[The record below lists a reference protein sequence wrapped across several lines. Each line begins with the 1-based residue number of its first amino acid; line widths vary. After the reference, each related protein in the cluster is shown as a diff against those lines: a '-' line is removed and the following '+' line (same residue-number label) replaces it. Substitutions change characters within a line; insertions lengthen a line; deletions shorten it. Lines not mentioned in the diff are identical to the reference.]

1 LTLQV
6 GRGAGVDKWWREAY
20 LDQRRRAL
28 TAELRPTRPRG
39 AAGSAAGI
47 LTFLIADIR
56 GYTHF
61 TQQRGDE
68 AAARLTRKF
77 AEIVLEGVEAHDGS
91 VPHLRGDEA
100 LAVFGSARQAIR
112 AAVELAVTLADETR
126 REPDLPLTVGI
137 GLDAGEAVRVEGD
150 YRGGALNL
158 AARLQAQAQ
167 PFEAFASQAVVHLAG
182 VVPGVRYEESELLE
196 LKGLGEPV
204 RAFRLRAESAA
215 AEAQAPEQPRMPAP
229 ELPSELDPISPLLA
243 GRAAELRW
251 LRWSWRQS
259 RRGAGRVVSITGA
272 PGIGKTR
279 LAADLAGAVHA
290 EGGRILYASASG
302 PESLLLVTLE
312 AARTAEAPTL
322 VVLDD
327 LDAVGPASLGALGD
341 LARDVPRRPML
352 LLAIY
357 SDEAGGSR
365 LEGVVGQAD
374 PHQAGR
380 RQLHPLDADAIR
392 EMATA
397 YAGSEMSRYVPAE
410 TILQMTGGLPQAA
423 LRAVGEWAR
432 QEASRKLGEA
442 ATRAAAGRSELR
454 EIEAEVATNLFD
466 VQLVSER
473 AGLMSAVGGVAA
485 RPVEASPYKGL
496 ASFDVADA
504 GLFFGRERLIAEM
517 VARLAGSS
525 FLAVVG
531 ASGSGKSSAV
541 RAGLL
546 PALGVGALPGSAAW
560 LPVVIRPGEHPLR
573 ELDRALY
580 AALPEGLRPRL
591 VGIDDP
597 LRAAVEVLPDGQR
610 LLVVVDQFE
619 EAFTVAAEPRTNR
632 FLATLVSTVEQAPES
647 VVVVV
652 AIRADYY
659 GRCAAHPRLARLLSA
674 NHVLVG
680 PMEADEYRRA
690 IGQPARLAGARV
702 EPALVEALVAEVADE
717 PGGLPLLSSAL
728 LELWQRRT
736 GRAIRMES
744 YLATGGLRG
753 AIARLAE
760 DAYQSLDEAD
770 RDMARSILLRL
781 AGPGEGESVVRRRVP
796 LAELDVER
804 NQSVERV
811 LDHLANRRL
820 VTVSEG
826 SAEVAHEALLR
837 EWPRLVDWLEEDR
850 EGRRLRQ
857 HLIGA
862 AREWQ
867 ERGKD
872 ATELYRGP
880 RLSAALDWT
889 TQHNLELNE
898 LEREF
903 VTTSRAQSQR
913 ELTRQQRQNRRLRSL
928 LAGVAGLL
936 VLALVAGSVA
946 VVQRSSALAAS
957 RVALARQLGAEA
969 LITARVDQAML
980 LARQAV
986 LLDPSS
992 QTQGTLLATL
1002 LRSPAVLGTYAMPI
1016 DKRPLGLALSS
1027 DGTTLAVRDN
1037 SNGMRFFNTGN
1048 HRESFPALSDYGQSP
1063 PFYAGPYFFA
1073 MHLPK
1078 NGAPTMDVFDARSM
1092 RLVRSL
1098 ETDPIFNNQPTGFI
1112 NPLVASPDGRRLYF
1126 AWTLVNEDDSDGP
1139 AYLDSWDVD
1148 SGELHVV
1155 PLGADGMS
1163 GAAMLPGNRL
1173 LLLTD
1178 TAAITLDGATLHP
1191 VNSVA
1196 VNLSTPFV
1204 AISPDGRTLAVQSRD
1219 LSGGIFGDTFSLVD
1233 LTTGR
1238 RTPAAGSHS
1247 AQIDAMAFTPD
1258 GRSIVT
1264 TGDDANVIVWSTATA
1279 APVETLTGHA
1289 GRIAGLAIGADGST
1303 IYTSALDGVIFGWD
1317 LGRGRRFGN
1326 PFTIGSAGPAG
1337 QRFGQPALAV
1347 SPDGS
1352 RFAMRGAK
1360 GDVAIVSTRTV
1371 DVQSSFGDGADV
1383 GVQALAWSKQGQ
1395 LAVGGGTGLQLW
1407 DASGAPNLVRTLAGV
1422 PGVPKAI
1429 AFAPDGGRLA
1439 AVTVVPAPFGS
1450 QQPDD
1455 GWLGVWDVG
1464 SGQLRMSVHLR
1475 SGGEAVAW
1483 APGMREVVAGTDGKY
1498 ACSPSQSTPTCGRV
1512 LVVDAASARTERE
1525 LHTIGWPV
1533 TAVAFGAGGAL
1544 LTGDW
1549 DGIVQH
1555 WDWRTGRPSAGTHGV
1570 LVAPGPVSTISVDQV
1585 GGAFATGGGNA
1596 GGVKIWNDA
1605 SLSQFG
1611 AAFSSDGKQIPSAS
1625 YTPDGKYLIV
1635 VFTDGSGAVWPVS
1648 PQAMMEH
1655 ACQVAQRNFTHE
1667 EWNRFVPGHAY
1678 AKTCPSFP
1686 SG

>member
-1 LTLQV
+1 
-6 GRGAGVDKWWREAY
+6 
-20 LDQRRRAL
+20 
-28 TAELRPTRPRG
+28 
-39 AAGSAAGI
+39 
-47 LTFLIADIR
+47 
-56 GYTHF
+56 
-61 TQQRGDE
+61 
-68 AAARLTRKF
+68 
-77 AEIVLEGVEAHDGS
+77 
-91 VPHLRGDEA
+91 
-100 LAVFGSARQAIR
+100 
-112 AAVELAVTLADETR
+112 
-126 REPDLPLTVGI
+126 
-137 GLDAGEAVRVEGD
+137 
-150 YRGGALNL
+150 
-158 AARLQAQAQ
+158 
-167 PFEAFASQAVVHLAG
+167 
-182 VVPGVRYEESELLE
+182 
-196 LKGLGEPV
+196 
-204 RAFRLRAESAA
+204 
-215 AEAQAPEQPRMPAP
+215 M
-229 ELPSELDPISPLLA
+229 
-243 GRAAELRW
+243 
-251 LRWSWRQS
+251 
-259 RRGAGRVVSITGA
+259 
-272 PGIGKTR
+272 
-279 LAADLAGAVHA
+279 
-290 EGGRILYASASG
+290 
-302 PESLLLVTLE
+302 
-312 AARTAEAPTL
+312 
-322 VVLDD
+322 
-327 LDAVGPASLGALGD
+327 
-341 LARDVPRRPML
+341 

-357 SDEAGGSR
+357 SDEAGGTR
-365 LEGVVGQAD
+365 LEGVLGQAD
-374 PHQAGR
+374 GHQIGR
-380 RQLHPLDADAIR
+380 RHLHPLDVDAIR
-392 EMATA
+392 EIATA
-397 YAGSEMSRYVPAE
+397 YAGAEMSRRVPAE
-410 TILQMTGGLPQAA
+410 AILQMTGGLPQAA
-423 LRAVGEWAR
+423 LRSVGEWAR

-485 RPVEASPYKGL
+485 RPEGASPYKGL
-496 ASFDVADA
+496 DSFDLADA

-546 PALGVGALPGSAAW
+546 PALGEGALPGSGAW

-597 LRAAVEVLPDGQR
+597 LRAAVEVLPGGQR

-619 EAFTVAAEPRTNR
+619 EAFTVAAEPGSNR
-632 FLATLVSTVEQAPES
+632 FLATLVRTVEQAPES
-647 VVVVV
+647 VVIVV

-659 GRCAAHPRLARLLSA
+659 GRCAAHPGLARLLAA

-690 IGQPARLAGARV
+690 IGQPARLVGARV

-728 LELWQRRT
+728 FALWQRRS

-744 YLATGGLRG
+744 YLATGGLRR

-770 RDMARSILLRL
+770 RDVARSILLRL
-781 AGPGEGESVVRRRVP
+781 AGPGEGESVVGRRVP
-796 LAELDVER
+796 LPELDVER
-804 NQSVERV
+804 NQSVQRV

-857 HLIGA
+857 HLIVA
-862 AREWQ
+862 AREWGD
-867 ERGKD
+867 RGKD
-872 ATELYRGP
+872 PTELYRGP

-889 TQHNLELNE
+889 TEHNLELNE

-913 ELTRQQRQNRRLRSL
+913 ELTRQQGQNRRLRGL

-969 LITARVDQAML
+969 LITPRVDQAML

-992 QTQGTLLATL
+992 QTEGTLLATL

-1027 DGTTLAVRDN
+1027 DGTTLAVADN

-1063 PFYAGPYFFA
+1063 PLYAGPYFFG

-1078 NGAPTMDVFDARSM
+1078 KAAHPPKNRPPTMDVFDARSM

-1112 NPLVASPDGRRLYF
+1112 NPLVGSPDGRRLYF
-1126 AWTLVNEDDSDGP
+1126 AWALVNEDQSDGL
-1139 AYLDSWDVD
+1139 AYVDSWDVD
-1148 SGELHVV
+1148 SGKLQVV
-1155 PLGADGMS
+1155 PLGANGMS
-1163 GAAMLPGNRL
+1163 GAALLPGNRL

-1191 VNSVA
+1191 IQSVPVNI
-1196 VNLSTPFV
+1196 STPFV

-1219 LSGGIFGDTFSLVD
+1219 LGGGIFGDSFSLVD
-1233 LTTGR
+1233 VATGR
-1238 RTPAAGSHS
+1238 RTPAAGSHA

-1264 TGDDANVIVWSTATA
+1264 TGDDANVIVWSAATA

-1289 GRIAGLAIGADGST
+1289 SRIAGLAISADGRT

-1317 LGRGRRFGN
+1317 IGGSRRFGS
-1326 PFTIGSAGPAG
+1326 PFTIGIGIAGPAG
-1337 QRFGQPALAV
+1337 QRYEQPALAV

-1371 DVQSSFGDGADV
+1371 DVQSSFGDGV
-1383 GVQALAWSKQGQ
+1383 TALAWSKQGQ

-1464 SGQLRMSVHLR
+1464 LGQLKMSIHLR

-1483 APGMREVVAGTDGKY
+1483 APGMRELVAGTDGNY

-1525 LHTIGWPV
+1525 LHTIGSPV

-1549 DGIVQH
+1549 DGVVQH
-1555 WDWRTGRPSAGTHGV
+1555 WDWRTGRPLAGTHAV
-1570 LVAPGPVSTISVDQV
+1570 LVAPAPVSTISVDPV
-1585 GGAFATGGGNA
+1585 GGAFATGAGNA
-1596 GGVKIWNDA
+1596 GGIKIWNDA

-1611 AAFSSDGKQIPSAS
+1611 AAFSADGKQIPSAA
-1625 YTPDGKYLIV
+1625 YTPNGKYLIV

-1667 EWNRFVPGHAY
+1667 EWDRFVPGHAY
-1678 AKTCPSFP
+1678 VKTCPSFP

>member
-1 LTLQV
+1 
-6 GRGAGVDKWWREAY
+6 
-20 LDQRRRAL
+20 
-28 TAELRPTRPRG
+28 
-39 AAGSAAGI
+39 
-47 LTFLIADIR
+47 
-56 GYTHF
+56 
-61 TQQRGDE
+61 
-68 AAARLTRKF
+68 
-77 AEIVLEGVEAHDGS
+77 

-204 RAFRLRAESAA
+204 RAFRLRAESAV
-215 AEAQAPEQPRMPAP
+215 AEAQTPDQVRKPAS
-229 ELPSELDPISPLLA
+229 ELPSELDPVSPLLA

-251 LRWSWRQS
+251 LRWAWRQS

-290 EGGRILYASASG
+290 EGGRIMYASASG
-302 PESLLLVTLE
+302 SESLLMETLE

-327 LDAVGPASLGALGD
+327 LDAVGPAPLSALGD
-341 LARDVPRRPML
+341 LARDVPRGPMML
-352 LLAIY
+352 VAIY
-357 SDEAGGSR
+357 RDEAGGNR
-365 LEGVVGQAD
+365 LEGVLGQAD
-374 PHQAGR
+374 GHQAGPR
-380 RQLHPLDADAIR
+380 HLHPLDVDAIR
-392 EMATA
+392 EIATA
-397 YAGSEMSRYVPAE
+397 YAGAEMSRHVPAE
-410 TILQMTGGLPQAA
+410 AILQMTGGLPQAA
-423 LRAVGEWAR
+423 LRSVGEWAR

-473 AGLMSAVGGVAA
+473 AGLMLPVGGVAA
-485 RPVEASPYKGL
+485 RPVGASPYKGL

-504 GLFFGRERLIAEM
+504 GLFFGRERLVAEM

-546 PALGVGALPGSAAW
+546 PALGEGALPGSGAW

-580 AALPEGLRPRL
+580 AALPEALRPQL
-591 VGIDDP
+591 GAGDDP
-597 LRAAVEVLPDGQR
+597 LRAAIEVLPGGQR
-610 LLVVVDQFE
+610 LLVVVDQLE
-619 EAFTVAAEPRTNR
+619 EAFTLAAEPGSNG
-632 FLATLVSTVEQAPES
+632 FLAALVHAAEQAPER
-647 VVVVV
+647 VVIVV
-652 AIRADYY
+652 AVRADYY
-659 GRCAAHPRLARLLSA
+659 GRCAAHPGLARLLSA

-690 IGQPARLAGARV
+690 IGQPARLVGARV

-744 YLATGGLRG
+744 YIATGGLRG

-770 RDMARSILLRL
+770 RDLARSILLRL
-781 AGPGEGESVVRRRVP
+781 AGPGEGESVVRRRVA

-804 NQSVERV
+804 NQSVQRV

-862 AREWQ
+862 AREWE
-867 ERGKD
+867 ERGRD

-903 VTTSRAQSQR
+903 VTTSRAQSQL

-969 LITARVDQAML
+969 LITPRVDQAML

-992 QTQGTLLATL
+992 QTEGTLLATL

-1063 PFYAGPYFFA
+1063 PLYAGPYFFG

-1148 SGELHVV
+1148 SGKLQVV
-1155 PLGADGMS
+1155 PLGANGMS
-1163 GAAMLPGNRL
+1163 GEAMVSGNRL

-1191 VNSVA
+1191 VNSVP

-1219 LSGGIFGDTFSLVD
+1219 LRGGIFGDTFSLVD
-1233 LTTGR
+1233 LATGR

-1289 GRIAGLAIGADGST
+1289 GRIAGLAIGTDGST

-1317 LGRGRRFGN
+1317 LGRSGRYGS
-1326 PFTIGSAGPAG
+1326 PFTIGIGIGGPAG
-1337 QRFGQPALAV
+1337 QRFWQPALAV

-1383 GVQALAWSKQGQ
+1383 GVTALAWSKQGQ

-1422 PGVPKAI
+1422 PGVPKAM

-1450 QQPDD
+1450 QQDDD
-1455 GWLGVWDVG
+1455 GWLGVWDAG

-1483 APGMREVVAGTDGKY
+1483 APDMREVVAGTDGKY

-1533 TAVAFGAGGAL
+1533 TAVAFGARGAL

-1549 DGIVQH
+1549 AGIVQH
-1555 WDWRTGRPSAGTHGV
+1555 WDWRTGRPLAGTHAV
-1570 LVAPGPVSTISVDQV
+1570 LVASGPVSSISVARAR
-1585 GGAFATGGGNA
+1585 GAFATGAGNGGI
-1596 GGVKIWNDA
+1596 KIWDEA

-1611 AAFSSDGKQIPSAS
+1611 ASFPADGKQIPTAS
-1625 YTPDGKYLIV
+1625 YTPDGKDLIV

-1678 AKTCPSFP
+1678 AKTCPTFH